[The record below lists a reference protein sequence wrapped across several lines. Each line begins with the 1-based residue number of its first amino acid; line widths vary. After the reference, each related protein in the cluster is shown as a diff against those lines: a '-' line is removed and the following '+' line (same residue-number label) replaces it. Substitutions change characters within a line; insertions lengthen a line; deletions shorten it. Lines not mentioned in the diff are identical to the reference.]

1 MPRPSRGKT
10 EIFFGLVDRHG
21 YARNRT
27 MNVAAFKLAG
37 RFVLLAAIVAG
48 IVLAWLHR
56 DALSP
61 SAIEAS
67 LSHSAWAPAL
77 YLLAH
82 IVASLLFI
90 PRTLVAAAAGL
101 MFGLWWGLVWA
112 TIGSVL
118 GSAAGFLVARY
129 INSGM
134 IRLEALPRLGPYFV
148 RAERGGWPVVALIR
162 ILPIMNHSFA
172 NYALGLTKVSFGA
185 YMIGSFLGQIP
196 STVAFVEFGAA
207 GERLAGGKAGWL
219 WPMLIGLAALAF
231 AFALRR
237 VFQRQSPPA

>member
-1 MPRPSRGKT
+1 VT
-10 EIFFGLVDRHG
+10 
-21 YARNRT
+21 ANRL
-27 MNVAAFKLAG
+27 KLAG
-37 RFVLLAAIVAG
+37 RAILLAAIVAG
-48 IVLAWLHR
+48 IVLAWLNR
-56 DALSP
+56 GALSP
-61 SAIEAS
+61 GAIEAT

-90 PRTLVAAAAGL
+90 PRALVAATAGL

-112 TIGSVL
+112 TIGSML
-118 GSAAGFLVARY
+118 GSTAGFLIARY

-134 IRLEALPRLGPYFV
+134 IQLETLPRLGPYFV

-162 ILPIMNHSFA
+162 ILPIMNHGFA
-172 NYALGLTKVSFGA
+172 NYALGLTKVRFRD
-185 YMIGSFLGQIP
+185 YLLGSFLGQIP

-219 WPMLIGLAALAF
+219 WPTLIGLAALAF
-231 AFALRR
+231 AFALRKI
-237 VFQRQSPPA
+237 FQKQTPAT